1 MVQPLN
7 IRTIKSAV
15 EGSRQ
20 YVQDEKIQI
29 ARRTI
34 TRFQYADRWPD
45 DYNSFVTSE
54 KSGNLYKDPSKFF
67 RVMHYKPQWYAR
79 KFIFRPRAK
88 SSSLIRQATLEA
100 YSIIINQTR
109 QIPSITGLYGSSFK
123 VMLDGKLLS
132 NIRQLDS
139 LNDDSITKIVNTAPY
154 AGAMEKNKLYFSSL
168 GGVIYYAAQTIKR
181 KYPQLGVRFV
191 YERASAIQG
200 TNHKYDVPVLSIG
213 TRTSIIDK
221 ISKPGKNHRRRD
233 RIRRSKRNA

>member
-88 SSSLIRQATLEA
+88 SPVSVNLLVI
-100 YSIIINQTR
+100 
-109 QIPSITGLYGSSFK
+109 GSF
-123 VMLDGKLLS
+123 
-132 NIRQLDS
+132 
-139 LNDDSITKIVNTAPY
+139 
-154 AGAMEKNKLYFSSL
+154 
-168 GGVIYYAAQTIKR
+168 
-181 KYPQLGVRFV
+181 
-191 YERASAIQG
+191 
-200 TNHKYDVPVLSIG
+200 
-213 TRTSIIDK
+213 
-221 ISKPGKNHRRRD
+221 
-233 RIRRSKRNA
+233 

>member
-45 DYNSFVTSE
+45 EYNSFVTSE

-139 LNDDSITKIVNTAPY
+139 LNDDSINKIVNTAPY

-213 TRTSIIDK
+213 TRASIIDK